1 VIIDNLKA
9 CFRKYKSAWAF
20 SEKRSKQ
27 WTYWLMTNLIALVDI
42 LFIKLLLLYIIIII
56 IIIIIKSRRLFIMGP
71 YGQNN

>member
-27 WTYWLMTNLIALVDI
+27 WTYWLTTNLIALVDI

-56 IIIIIKSRRLFIMGP
+56 IKKSRRLFIMGP